1 MTRPRFDAFFDST
14 VERGASVTPIC
25 LKPSTDRTAN
35 RRRRNHGRV
44 IVPLAGPF
52 SSPSRINDLANA
64 RAGLEP
70 ATHGLKERMLI
81 GVLASS
87 SIAK

>member
-52 SSPSRINDLANA
+52 SSPSRINDLANDPGGSRA
-64 RAGLEP
+64 RDPRIKRAN
-70 ATHGLKERMLI
+70 AHW
-81 GVLASS
+81 SS
-87 SIAK
+87 SIIEYR